1 MSSVDG
7 CAVFTMGKV
16 RFLDGRSGLTLCS
29 RRLQLERYKI
39 CSGRFP
45 SAAFDERCRAI
56 DCDLFPR
63 W

>member
-1 MSSVDG
+1 MSSMDR
-7 CAVFTMGKV
+7 CAVFTVGEV
-16 RFLDGRSGLTLCS
+16 CFLDGRSGLTLYS
-29 RRLQLERYKI
+29 RRLQLKRYKI

-56 DCDLFPR
+56 DCDFFPR

>member
-7 CAVFTMGKV
+7 CAVFTMSEVG
-16 RFLDGRSGLTLCS
+16 FLDGRSGLTLYS
-29 RRLQLERYKI
+29 RRLQLKRYKI

-45 SAAFDERCRAI
+45 SAALDERCRTI
-56 DCDLFPR
+56 NCDFFPR